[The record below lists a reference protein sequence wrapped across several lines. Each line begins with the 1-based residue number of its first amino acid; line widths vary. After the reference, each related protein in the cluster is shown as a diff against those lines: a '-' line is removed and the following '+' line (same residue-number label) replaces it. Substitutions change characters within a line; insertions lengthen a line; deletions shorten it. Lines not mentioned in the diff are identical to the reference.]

1 MNTIAIALSDKR
13 LLKLQKLANDLNVS
27 IEELVLIGIENLL
40 APAES
45 LSPNTAQ
52 NILNKNAKIPPD
64 IVDKFYALASDWEK
78 DVAGLSSTAQMSQHP
93 AYQEIISMGTQI
105 VPLLLSELTKNP
117 VYWLS
122 ALSAITGENPIQ
134 PEQRGRVKQMASA
147 WIDWGRN
154 QGYAIEENV

>member
-1 MNTIAIALSDKR
+1 VIYWLYLRHHARSVSQINTIAIALSDER

-40 APAES
+40 AQPES

-52 NILNKNAKIPPD
+52 DILNKNAKISPE

-105 VPLLLSELTKNP
+105 VPLLLSELKENP
-117 VYWLS
+117 LYWLS
-122 ALSAITGENPIQ
+122 ALSAI
-134 PEQRGRVKQMASA
+134 RVK
-147 WIDWGRN
+147 IPLNPN
-154 QGYAIEENV
+154 QGEG